1 MSWGS
6 RRKSKI
12 ILVALVILFFAIG
25 SIVLKKISEQKPTCF
40 DMKQNGT
47 ELGID
52 CGGGCELQC
61 KESVLEPNNLWQRSY
76 EITKGFYNAVAYVEN
91 QNPTAGVKQ
100 VSYSFKL
107 FDKNRILIAER
118 AGQTYI
124 EPRKGLIV
132 FEQQIPVGEKIPV
145 YTTFEFTSP
154 LTWYTV
160 NPLYKDVVVETTDM
174 VLDQKDIKPRFTA
187 TLKNTSLRTEITGM
201 EVYVVLYDDK
211 DTVIQVGKT
220 AVKSLPAR
228 ESKNIFFVWQK
239 PIPVPPV
246 RYEVITRYNPFT
258 QEYIK

>member
-12 ILVALVILFFAIG
+12 ILVFILLLLLSG
-25 SIVLKKISEQKPTCF
+25 GLIVAKKISERKPTCF
-40 DMKQNGT
+40 DMRKNGT
-47 ELGID
+47 EQGID
-52 CGGGCELQC
+52 CGGICELQC
-61 KESVLEPNNLWQRSY
+61 KESVLEVNNLWQRSY
-76 EITKGFYNAVAYVEN
+76 EITKGFYNAVASVEN
-91 QNPTAGVKQ
+91 QNINSGVKQ

-118 AGQTYI
+118 AGKTYI
-124 EPRKGLIV
+124 EPKKALVV

-154 LTWYTV
+154 VVWHKV
-160 NPLYKDVVVETTDM
+160 NPAYTDLIVETTDM
-174 VLDQKDIKPRFTA
+174 KLDQKDIKPRFTA
-187 TLKNTSLRTEITGM
+187 TLKNTSLRTAITDM
-201 EVYVVLYDDK
+201 DVYVVLYDDK

-220 AVKSLPAR
+220 LVKNLPAR
-228 ESKNIFFVWQK
+228 ESKNVFFVWQN

-246 RYEVITRYNPFT
+246 RYEVITRYNPFI

>member
-12 ILVALVILFFAIG
+12 ILVAVVILFFAIG

-40 DMKQNGT
+40 DLKKNGT

-61 KESVLEPNNLWQRSY
+61 KESVLEANSLWQRSY

-91 QNPTAGVKQ
+91 QNTSSGVKQ
-100 VSYSFKL
+100 VEYSFKL

-118 AGQTYI
+118 GGKTYI
-124 EPRKGLIV
+124 EPKKALVV
-132 FEQQIPVGEKIPV
+132 FEQQIPVGEKIPA

-154 LTWYTV
+154 LVWYKVPASYTD
-160 NPLYKDVVVETTDM
+160 LIVETTGM

-187 TLKNTSLRTEITGM
+187 TLKNTSLRNAIRDM
-201 EVYVVLYDDK
+201 DVYVVLYDET

-220 AVKSLPAR
+220 MVKNLPAR
-228 ESKNIFFVWQK
+228 ESKNIFVVWQK
-239 PIPVPPV
+239 AIPVPPV